1 MAINYHL
8 HEKGDRPWGNW
19 EVISLGKKY
28 IVKKIA
34 VNPNASL
41 SLQLHHHR
49 GEHWIITSGNP
60 TVTVGEETMELSPGK
75 SVDIPKETKHRIENK
90 TNTPVEFIE
99 IQMGDI
105 LDEND
110 IVRFV
115 DQYDRISKHYQGR

>member
-8 HEKGDRPWGNW
+8 HEKGDRPWGSW
-19 EVISLGKKY
+19 EVISLGEKY

-49 GEHWIITSGNP
+49 REHWIITSGNP
-60 TVTVGEETMELSPGK
+60 TVTVGEETMELLPGK

-90 TNTPVEFIE
+90 TNYPVEFIE
-99 IQMGDI
+99 IQKI
-105 LDEND
+105 LTAYIEM
-110 IVRFV
+110 
-115 DQYDRISKHYQGR
+115 